1 MTMLSTKLER
11 QDFIDDVGTQRT
23 LFDNNLEK
31 LLSPFVE
38 SDAHMGKLLND
49 PLGPAWRDSE
59 LDEKLRLRLG
69 SSYPFYKSIVGRMN
83 DALNDLQ
90 ALLGIKQGQVR

>member
-1 MTMLSTKLER
+1 MLSAKLER

-31 LLSPFVE
+31 LLGPFVE
-38 SDAHMGKLLND
+38 SDTHMGKLLND